1 MKEIELIIPKNKKR
15 KAVKLLNTLQI
26 KNYRVVTLDH
36 KYKIEFLITDQRV
49 DEVINKIKTDLEIGK
64 SVDEGMILI
73 SDKKMVAPFALEKE
87 TMQDPEHD
95 IIERARHA
103 ANTDKN
109 HILFL
114 ALSTIIA
121 VIGLQ
126 TNHALVIFGAL
137 LIAPMMDPI
146 LANCYGIVKKRKTL
160 ITNSSKTLTLSIY
173 IVLIIA
179 FVVPVLTFRTD
190 LTDEMMLRTTVAP
203 TDLLLA
209 LVIGAIAALAFASN
223 KSTML
228 IGVAAAISLMPP
240 LANAGI
246 LLLLGVYGLS
256 FKSFTLFVV
265 NFLGM
270 YAGSTITFI
279 ILEYD
284 NFRKNRLKKVVKKT
298 KS

>member
-1 MKEIELIIPKNKKR
+1 MKEIELVVPRKKKR
-15 KAVKLLNTLQI
+15 KAVKILTTLQI
-26 KNYRVVTLDH
+26 KNYRIVNLDH
-36 KYKIEFLITDQRV
+36 KYKIEFLITNPRV
-49 DEVINKIKTDLEIGK
+49 DEVINKIKTELEIGK

-73 SDKKMVAPFALEKE
+73 SDKKMVAPFTLEKE
-87 TMQDPEHD
+87 TMKDPEHD
-95 IIERARHA
+95 IIERARNA

-146 LANCYGIVKKRKTL
+146 LANCYGIVKKRKS
-160 ITNSSKTLTLSIY
+160 IIKNSSKTLTLSIY
-173 IVLIIA
+173 IVIIIA
-179 FVVPVLTFRTD
+179 FAVPILTFKTD
-190 LTDEMMLRTTVAP
+190 ITNEMMMRTTVDP

-209 LVIGAIAALAFASN
+209 VVIGAIAALAFASN

-246 LLLLGVYGLS
+246 LLLLGIYELS

-284 NFRKNRLKKVVKKT
+284 NFRKKLKKVVKKT